1 MAIISSHYGISI
13 FPNTP
18 VWDYVAS
25 KIREKQEKNAPSSST
40 MSDSE
45 IMSEEFANEFEWDV
59 SDVKCFSL
67 KQEVLNLSLGESIN
81 KEVEF
86 PTSYSDVNQLICLEG
101 EHRQPTMISS
111 PFNSE
116 EEVVEHYKTL
126 YGDILPD
133 DFDYPKYIG
142 LWTYACNGM

>member
-1 MAIISSHYGISI
+1 MAIISSHYGISV

-45 IMSEEFANEFEWDV
+45 IMSEEFANEFEWDI

-67 KQEVLNLSLGESIN
+67 KREVLNLALCESIS
-81 KEVEF
+81 KEVEL
-86 PTSYSDVNQLICLEG
+86 PTSYSDVNQLIRLEG

-116 EEVVEHYKTL
+116 DEVVEHYKTL